1 MALLPCLVDRAKRG
15 HSAIVW
21 QFCEKI
27 EGCAS
32 ALHPRAR
39 LAKVAAARGVALHH
53 EIDVGIVHALAFST
67 RAYLKIDRVAVGAV
81 DQAVRDATARLEAGG
96 VAGLEHGLAVVLAK
110 DQLALEHIDK
120 FVFLLMPVAQCRGR
134 TSLDPRD
141 VDPELGQAHRV
152 ADSLLFTP

>member
-32 ALHPRAR
+32 ALHPFAR
-39 LAKVAAARGVALHH
+39 LAKVAAAGGVALHH
-53 EIDVGIVHALAFST
+53 EIDVGIMHALAVCACT
-67 RAYLKIDRVAVGAV
+67 DLEIDRIALGAV
-81 DQAVRDATARLEAGG
+81 DEAVGDTAARLEAGG

-110 DQLALEHIDK
+110 NQLPL
-120 FVFLLMPVAQCRGR
+120 
-134 TSLDPRD
+134 
-141 VDPELGQAHRV
+141 
-152 ADSLLFTP
+152 

>member
-53 EIDVGIVHALAFST
+53 EIDVGIMHTLAFSA
-67 RAYLKIDRVAVGAV
+67 RADLEIDRVARGAV
-81 DQAVRDATARLEAGG
+81 DQAVGDAASRFEAGG
-96 VAGLEHGLAVVLAK
+96 VAGLEHGLAVVLTE
-110 DQLALEHIDK
+110 DQFALEH
-120 FVFLLMPVAQCRGR
+120 
-134 TSLDPRD
+134 
-141 VDPELGQAHRV
+141 VDEL
-152 ADSLLFTP
+152 